1 VGRDG
6 AAVRL
11 ARRLLTPPPRVC
23 EKVAMEIAGR
33 VAVVTGGA
41 SGIGRGVCRAL
52 AARGAD
58 VVVADIDASR
68 AAEVAAELAG
78 GGVRSIGV
86 ACDVTERRS
95 VEALAERAWT
105 TLGPVSI
112 LCNNAGV
119 GMLGTVA
126 ETPLRDAEWLFAV
139 NVWGVIHGCQVFVPR
154 FLAARQPAHVLNTG
168 SEHSV
173 GIPFPG
179 MGIYTA
185 TKHAVLA
192 LSDVLRRE
200 LDGHGVGVS
209 ILCPGVVRTEI
220 WNAGRSRPD
229 RFGGRQESPPDFAS
243 MLDSGMDPDEVGR
256 IAVAGI
262 EAGAFFIMSHPEVRA
277 IAEARCREV
286 LAAFD
291 AADAR
296 WRR

>member
-1 VGRDG
+1 
-6 AAVRL
+6 
-11 ARRLLTPPPRVC
+11 
-23 EKVAMEIAGR
+23 MEIAGK

-41 SGIGRGVCRAL
+41 SGIGRGIGRAL

-58 VVVADIDASR
+58 VVVADVDAAR
-68 AAEVAAELAG
+68 AAEVAAELERA
-78 GGVRSIGV
+78 GVRSIGA
-86 ACDVTERRS
+86 ACDVTERAS
-95 VEALAERAWT
+95 VEALADSAWT
-105 TLGPVSI
+105 AFGRVDV

-119 GMLGTVA
+119 GTLAPVTD
-126 ETPLRDAEWLFAV
+126 TPLRDSEWLFAV

-154 FLAARQPAHVLNTG
+154 FLAAGRPAHVLNTG

-200 LDGHGVGVS
+200 LESQGVGVS

-220 WNAGRSRPD
+220 WNAGRSRPE
-229 RFGGRQESPPDFAS
+229 RFGGRQESPPEFATF
-243 MLDSGMDPDEVGR
+243 LDSGMDPDEVGR

-262 EAGAFFIMSHPEVRA
+262 EAGDFFIMSHPEVRA
-277 IAEARCREV
+277 VAEARCRDV

-291 AADAR
+291 LAD
-296 WRR
+296 RRIPPRR

>member
-1 VGRDG
+1 
-6 AAVRL
+6 
-11 ARRLLTPPPRVC
+11 
-23 EKVAMEIAGR
+23 MEIAGK

-41 SGIGRGVCRAL
+41 SGIGRGIGRAL

-58 VVVADIDASR
+58 VVVADVDAAR
-68 AAEVAAELAG
+68 AAEVAAELARA
-78 GGVRSIGV
+78 GVRSIGA
-86 ACDVTERRS
+86 ACDVTERAS
-95 VEALAERAWT
+95 VEALADSAWT
-105 TLGPVSI
+105 AFGRVDV

-119 GMLGTVA
+119 GTLAPVTD
-126 ETPLRDAEWLFAV
+126 TPLRDAEWLFAV

-154 FLAARQPAHVLNTG
+154 FLAAGRPAHVLNTG

-173 GIPFPG
+173 GVPFPG

-200 LDGHGVGVS
+200 LESQGVGVS

-220 WNAGRSRPD
+220 WNAGRSRPE
-229 RFGGRQESPPDFAS
+229 RFGGRQESPPEFATF
-243 MLDSGMDPDEVGR
+243 LDSGMDPDEVGR

-262 EAGAFFIMSHPEVRA
+262 EAEDFFIMSHPEVRA
-277 IAEARCREV
+277 VAEARCRDV

-291 AADAR
+291 LAD
-296 WRR
+296 RRIPPRR

>member
-1 VGRDG
+1 
-6 AAVRL
+6 
-11 ARRLLTPPPRVC
+11 
-23 EKVAMEIAGR
+23 MEIAGR
-33 VAVVTGGA
+33 TAVVTGGA
-41 SGIGRGVCRAL
+41 SGIGRGIGRAL

-58 VVVADIDASR
+58 VVVADVDAAR
-68 AAEVAAELAG
+68 ATEVAAELART
-78 GGVRSIGV
+78 GVRSIGV
-86 ACDVTERRS
+86 ACDVTERAS
-95 VEALAERAWT
+95 VEALAERAWRDF
-105 TLGPVSI
+105 GRVDI

-119 GMLGTVA
+119 GTLAPIV

-154 FLAARQPAHVLNTG
+154 FLAAGRPAHVLNTG

-200 LDGHGVGVS
+200 LEPQGIGVS

-229 RFGGRQESPPDFAS
+229 RFGGRQDSPPEFAS
-243 MLDSGMDPDEVGR
+243 FLDAGMDPDEVGR
-256 IAVAGI
+256 IAVAGV
-262 EAGAFFIMSHPEVRA
+262 EVGDFFIMSHPEVRA
-277 IAEARCREV
+277 IAEDRCRDV

-291 AADAR
+291 LAD
-296 WRR
+296 RRPQGRDERR

>member
-1 VGRDG
+1 
-6 AAVRL
+6 
-11 ARRLLTPPPRVC
+11 
-23 EKVAMEIAGR
+23 MEIAGK

-41 SGIGRGVCRAL
+41 SGIGRGIGRAL

-58 VVVADIDASR
+58 VVVADVDAAR
-68 AAEVAAELAG
+68 AAEVAAELARA
-78 GGVRSIGV
+78 GVRSIGA
-86 ACDVTERRS
+86 ACDVTERAS
-95 VEALAERAWT
+95 VEALADSAWT
-105 TLGPVSI
+105 AFGRVDV

-119 GMLGTVA
+119 GTLAPVTD
-126 ETPLRDAEWLFAV
+126 TPLRDAEWLFAV

-154 FLAARQPAHVLNTG
+154 FLAAGRPAHVLNTG

-200 LDGHGVGVS
+200 LESQGVGVS

-220 WNAGRSRPD
+220 WNAGRSRPE
-229 RFGGRQESPPDFAS
+229 RFGGRQESPPEFATF
-243 MLDSGMDPDEVGR
+243 LDSGMDPDEVGR

-262 EAGAFFIMSHPEVRA
+262 EAGDFFIMSHPEVRA
-277 IAEARCREV
+277 VAEARCRDV

-291 AADAR
+291 LAD
-296 WRR
+296 RRIPPRR

>member
-1 VGRDG
+1 
-6 AAVRL
+6 
-11 ARRLLTPPPRVC
+11 
-23 EKVAMEIAGR
+23 MEIAGK

-41 SGIGRGVCRAL
+41 SGIGRGIGRAL

-58 VVVADIDASR
+58 VVVADVDAAR
-68 AAEVAAELAG
+68 AAEVAAELVGA
-78 GGVRSIGV
+78 GVRSIGV

-95 VEALAERAWT
+95 VGALAERAWT
-105 TLGPVSI
+105 AFGRVDI

-119 GMLGTVA
+119 GTLAPVTD
-126 ETPLRDAEWLFAV
+126 TPVRDAEWLFAV

-154 FLAARQPAHVLNTG
+154 FLAAGRPAHVLNTG
-168 SEHSV
+168 SEHSI

-200 LDGHGVGVS
+200 LESQGVGVS

-229 RFGGRQESPPDFAS
+229 RFGGRQDSPAEFATF
-243 MLDSGMDPDEVGR
+243 LASGMDPDEVGR

-262 EAGAFFIMSHPEVRA
+262 EAGDFFIMSHPEVRA
-277 IAEARCREV
+277 VAEARCRDI

-291 AADAR
+291 VADRHRAR
-296 WRR
+296 EKGR

>member
-1 VGRDG
+1 
-6 AAVRL
+6 
-11 ARRLLTPPPRVC
+11 
-23 EKVAMEIAGR
+23 MEIAGK

-41 SGIGRGVCRAL
+41 SGIGRGIGRAL

-58 VVVADIDASR
+58 VVVADVDAAR
-68 AAEVAAELAG
+68 AAEVAAELARA
-78 GGVRSIGV
+78 GVRSIGA
-86 ACDVTERRS
+86 ACDVTERAS
-95 VEALAERAWT
+95 VEALADSAWT
-105 TLGPVSI
+105 AFGRVDV

-119 GMLGTVA
+119 GTLAPVTD
-126 ETPLRDAEWLFAV
+126 TPLRDSEWLFAV

-154 FLAARQPAHVLNTG
+154 FLAAGRPAHVLNTG

-200 LDGHGVGVS
+200 LESQGVGVS

-220 WNAGRSRPD
+220 WNAGRSRPE
-229 RFGGRQESPPDFAS
+229 RFGGRQESPPEFATF
-243 MLDSGMDPDEVGR
+243 LDSGMDPDEVGR

-262 EAGAFFIMSHPEVRA
+262 DAGDFFIMSHPEVRA
-277 IAEARCREV
+277 VAEARCRDV

-291 AADAR
+291 LAD
-296 WRR
+296 RRIPPRR

>member
-1 VGRDG
+1 
-6 AAVRL
+6 
-11 ARRLLTPPPRVC
+11 
-23 EKVAMEIAGR
+23 MEIAGK

-41 SGIGRGVCRAL
+41 SGIGRGIGRAL

-58 VVVADIDASR
+58 VVVADVDAAR
-68 AAEVAAELAG
+68 AAEVAAELARA
-78 GGVRSIGV
+78 GVRSIGA
-86 ACDVTERRS
+86 ACDVTERAS
-95 VEALAERAWT
+95 VEALADSAWT
-105 TLGPVSI
+105 AFGRVDV

-119 GMLGTVA
+119 GTLAPVTD
-126 ETPLRDAEWLFAV
+126 TPLRDSEWLSAV

-154 FLAARQPAHVLNTG
+154 FLAAGRPAHVLNTG

-200 LDGHGVGVS
+200 LESQGVGVS

-220 WNAGRSRPD
+220 WNAGRSRPE
-229 RFGGRQESPPDFAS
+229 RFGGRQESPPEFATF
-243 MLDSGMDPDEVGR
+243 LDSGMDPDEVGR

-262 EAGAFFIMSHPEVRA
+262 EAGDFFIMSHPEVRA
-277 IAEARCREV
+277 VAEARCRDV

-291 AADAR
+291 LAD
-296 WRR
+296 RRIPPRR